1 MNALT
6 ILKTVLTL
14 LPTLIDTIKLL
25 EQAIPGQGQGEA
37 KLAALRGMIEAVYGP
52 ATELWPA
59 IERTVSALVAVFNR
73 AGALRP

>member
-6 ILKTVLTL
+6 IFKTLIL
-14 LPTLIDTIKLL
+14 LMPTLIDALKLL

-37 KLAALRGMIEAVYGP
+37 KLAALRAMIEAVYGP

-59 IERTVSALVAVFNR
+59 IERTVAGLVGVFNR
-73 AGALRP
+73 VGVFKH